1 MNISTIS
8 AGLNGMQRA
17 TYDMNRAAQNIV
29 NKSFVENDSYT
40 MVEDLVAL
48 KQNTLLFAA
57 SGKVI
62 QAGFNT
68 SGSLI
73 DILV

>member
-1 MNISTIS
+1 MSISTIS

-17 TYDMNRAAQNIV
+17 TYATNQAAQNIV
-29 NKSFVENDSYT
+29 NKSFVESDSSS
-40 MVEDLVAL
+40 MVNDLVAL
-48 KQNTLLFAA
+48 KQNSLLFAA

-62 QAGFNT
+62 QAGINT

>member
-1 MNISTIS
+1 
-8 AGLNGMQRA
+8 MQRA

-57 SGKVI
+57 SGKVF
-62 QAGFNT
+62 QAGINT